1 MPSFKMEFGV
11 NLLGTAAQVRVTDTA
26 GPTNYDLTIPE
37 GTYFF
42 SVDTTTKND
51 IAQTL
56 QALIIASV
64 GGAVPGMISIA
75 AGARQI
81 GWTGADVGDGYTLR
95 LLDCDDAEP
104 LAMLLGLYGDDYDW
118 DYYQTNSA
126 PATWRVSG
134 ACCWFDSGYDHP
146 ERDEYGIPDWQVDHR
161 VTEAGVAAH
170 LSRSRRDIL
179 NMTLTSVPGATLRS
193 MAATDG
199 AYGTGATDSVS
210 LWRAYNP
217 ELNEPLIHIYVAD
230 RINDFFY
237 LQEPIKPEDVTR
249 IFDRWSGYYQVAL
262 KLAVAD
268 V

>member
-1 MPSFKMEFGV
+1 MPSFKLEFGV
-11 NLLGTAAQVRVTDTA
+11 NLLGTEAQIRVTDVAADPDVT
-26 GPTNYDLTIPE
+26 YDITIPA

-42 SVDTTTKND
+42 SVDTTAKND
-51 IAQTL
+51 IVQTL
-56 QALIIASV
+56 EALIDA
-64 GGAVPGMISIA
+64 AV
-75 AGARQI
+75 GARSWLGTDAGGRRI
-81 GWTGADVGDGYTLR
+81 TWDDDGATYKLG